1 MSIDTSPTTASVSL
15 DDQQPQPTLD
25 HEHDF
30 AETGRL
36 APVVD
41 DDGDHEVL
49 LGDYESID
57 YPDPIEHG
65 HGIEAVLNDLDEDG
79 PHDESF
85 YTRLWRGWQDLD
97 IEPEEEPAVLV
108 EDVHEQFDWLH
119 DDYPAHLVLSSK
131 GWKAGRDAEDGELVS
146 QYYEYSLSVMRYD
159 PDSGKVAADLD
170 DNLRAPVSFQCWV
183 QPQDESLVLPSGDSL
198 VCQRGEGT
206 KLRTQTT
213 YAGSREALVRTITV
227 TNAAAN
233 ALDVSRPSWA
243 TFNRESW
250 RVWKGEVHHR
260 FDSQYMDA
268 VVQRLREARSLL
280 EYGGRADV
288 GGGGDMREGKFVEEL
303 VRSNRWD
310 TLGFNGY
317 AARDG
322 YELGVKVYRISGA
335 PRDKR
340 LEQPKLE
347 AYLAG
352 TDSETTLPH
361 ADDWL
366 VLRATLRQLAST
378 LAIRSGLNLGLLR
391 EDDYYEPR
399 ERKRIDI
406 GVPQGWRQ
414 AVQEA
419 NEARMRRILNTVYS
433 SLSMSK
439 WDILYAIA
447 TLNGADYETLS
458 EVTGLTKDYVQEV
471 VAGLVEQDILI
482 RISMPRIICFNNE
495 ELRINALDELSA
507 VHADENFQTIKD
519 RAEQRRERREKNRR
533 ERQADNTEENFE
545 AESDTASGANDAST
559 ESPDEPGSA
568 TASSSSAD
576 DSADSAAETNA
587 SDGPEWTRVDLLSYC
602 REDIGEYIRRGE
614 ISAEDVKIRT
624 DRHDW
629 LILR

>member
-1 MSIDTSPTTASVSL
+1 MSIDTSPTTTASVSL

-25 HEHDF
+25 QHNY

-49 LGDYESID
+49 LGDYQGID

-85 YTRLWRGWQDLD
+85 YTRLWHGWQDLD
-97 IEPEEEPAVLV
+97 IDPEDEPVVLA
-108 EDVHEQFDWLH
+108 EDIHECFDWLH

-146 QYYEYSLSVMRYD
+146 QYYEYNLSVMRYD
-159 PDSGKVAADLD
+159 PDSGQVAADLD

-183 QPQDESLVLPSGDSL
+183 QPQDESLVLPSGDPL

-206 KLRTQTT
+206 KFRTQTT
-213 YAGSREALVRTITV
+213 YAGSREALVRTISV
-227 TNAAAN
+227 TNLAAE
-233 ALDVSRPSWA
+233 ALGVARPSWA

-260 FDSQYMDA
+260 FDSKYMDA

-280 EYGGRADV
+280 EYGGRGDV
-288 GGGGDMREGKFVEEL
+288 DGDGTMRQGKFVEEM
-303 VRSNRWD
+303 VRSDRWD

-322 YELGVKVYRISGA
+322 YEIGLKVYRINGS

-347 AYLAG
+347 AFLAG
-352 TDSETTLPH
+352 TDSDTTLPH

-366 VLRATLRQLAST
+366 VIRATLRQLAST
-378 LAIRSGLNLGLLR
+378 FAIRSGLDLGLLR
-391 EDDYYEPR
+391 EDDYYKPR
-399 ERKRIDI
+399 DRQRIDI

-419 NEARMRRILNTVYS
+419 NDARMRRILNTVYS
-433 SLSMSK
+433 SLSMST

-447 TLNGADYETLS
+447 ALNGADYETLAD
-458 EVTGLTKDYVQEV
+458 VTGLTKDYVQEV

-482 RISMPRIICFNNE
+482 RISMPRIICYNNE

-507 VHADENFQTIKD
+507 VHPDDDFQAIKK
-519 RAEQRRERREKNRR
+519 RGEERRERREKNRR
-533 ERQADNTEENFE
+533 ER
-545 AESDTASGANDAST
+545 
-559 ESPDEPGSA
+559 
-568 TASSSSAD
+568 SAD
-576 DSADSAAETNA
+576 DPEDDYDAESAPTGESSDDSDAPASDASDSA
-587 SDGPEWTRVDLLSYC
+587 EWTRVDLLSYC

-614 ISAEDVKIRT
+614 ISAEDVKVRT

-629 LILR
+629 LILS